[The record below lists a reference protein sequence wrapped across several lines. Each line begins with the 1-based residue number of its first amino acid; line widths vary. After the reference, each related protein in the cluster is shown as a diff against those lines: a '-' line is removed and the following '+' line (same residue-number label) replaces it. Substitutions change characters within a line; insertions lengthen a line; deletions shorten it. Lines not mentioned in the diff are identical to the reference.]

1 VCGDGG
7 QMHRGIFRPGREVR
21 SVKGALPAT
30 ATELGRLSDRLSF
43 LHVEHALIDRDANAV
58 TIWQE
63 DGVASVPAAMLAA
76 LLLGPGSRITHAA
89 VALLA
94 RSGCSVL
101 WTGEEGVRLY
111 AGAVSAST
119 TSGLLQRQARLVTNQ
134 RSRLAVARAMYEM
147 RFPGEDLA
155 KLTMQQLRGREGARV
170 RRCYRVWSEKTGVPW
185 HGRSYMIGKWRAA
198 DPVNQCLSAANS
210 ALYGVCHAG
219 ILHLGCSPGL
229 GFVHTGHQLSFVYD
243 LADLYK
249 AEVTIPVAFE
259 IAAVGGGDFGGRARR
274 AVRDAIVASKL
285 LPRIVADIKQ
295 LLGAPE
301 GDDEVQVAPVVPE
314 LWDGGGQTVPGGV
327 GYGDE
332 LS

>member
-1 VCGDGG
+1 
-7 QMHRGIFRPGREVR
+7 M
-21 SVKGALPAT
+21 KGALPAT
-30 ATELGRLSDRLSF
+30 ATELGRISDRLSF
-43 LHVEHALIDRDANAV
+43 LYVEHAVVDRDLNAV
-58 TIWQE
+58 TIWQA
-63 DGVASVPAAMLAA
+63 DGVASVPAAVLAA

-94 RSGCSVL
+94 GSGCSVL

-111 AGAVSAST
+111 AGAVAAST
-119 TSGLLQRQARLVTNQ
+119 TSGLLQRQAALVTNQ

-170 RRCYRVWSEKTGVPW
+170 RRCYREWSEKTGVAW
-185 HGRSYMIGKWRAA
+185 HGRQYNIGEWKASN
-198 DPVNQCLSAANS
+198 PVNQCLSAANS
-210 ALYGVCHAG
+210 ALYGVCHAA

-249 AEVTIPVAFE
+249 AEVTIPVAFQ

-274 AVRDAIVASKL
+274 AVRDAIVEARL
-285 LPRIVADIKQ
+285 LGRIVADVKL
-295 LLGAPE
+295 LLGSPE
-301 GDDEVQVAPVVPE
+301 GDEGQGDVAAVPE
-314 LWDGGGQTVPGGV
+314 LWDGSGTVRGGV
-327 GYGDE
+327 SYGAE
-332 LS
+332 P